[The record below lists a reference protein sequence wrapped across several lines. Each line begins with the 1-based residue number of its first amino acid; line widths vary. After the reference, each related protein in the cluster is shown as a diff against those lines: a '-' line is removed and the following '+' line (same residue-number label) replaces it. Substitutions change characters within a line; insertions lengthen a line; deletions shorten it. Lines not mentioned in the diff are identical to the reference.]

1 MLLQRKN
8 DNQEASCRSV
18 SRRVGSGTGGI
29 ELDAEQEL
37 GADEQPFDRLPYT
50 EIEPSFGTPPF
61 VEAQAAQHLRPSPD
75 A

>member
-1 MLLQRKN
+1 LQIG
-8 DNQEASCRSV
+8 EPV
-18 SRRVGSGTGGI
+18 RVGSGTGGI

-61 VEAQAAQHLRPSPD
+61 VEAQ
-75 A
+75 